1 MKVILCL
8 AALACFVA
16 VAYCGTASGEFVKYV
31 EKYNKKYS
39 DNAEFHRRFA
49 NYRASKARIARLNT
63 QAAASGLNTKFG
75 INEFSDMSPEE
86 FKGKYM
92 GYQPSGKKVEIPE
105 FVDTGSMQ
113 LEAIPKSFD
122 WRSKGAVTA
131 VKNQEQCGSCWAFST
146 TEGVES
152 AWFMA
157 GHPLPNLA
165 PQQIVDCDNN
175 DDGCDGGDLPTA
187 FQYVKQ
193 YGLEKASAY
202 PYTAEDGTCNYNKAA
217 VVAKI
222 TGFQYATQ
230 SGNETKMQLASLVHG
245 PLSICVDA
253 ETWQDYTS
261 GVITHNCGNSLD
273 HCVQIVGW
281 DVTSDGQNI
290 PYWIIRNS
298 WGTSWGLQGYLWVER
313 NKNECGV
320 SDEATYA
327 LAPK

>member
-1 MKVILCL
+1 VK
-8 AALACFVA
+8 FVA
-16 VAYCGTASGEFVKYV
+16 
-31 EKYNKKYS
+31 KYNKQYA
-39 DNAEFHRRFA
+39 DNDEFHRRFA
-49 NYRASKARIARLNT
+49 NYRASKARIARLNAD
-63 QAAASGLNTKFG
+63 AAAKGMNTKFG

-86 FKGKYM
+86 FKTQYM
-92 GYQPSGKKVEIPE
+92 GYKPSAQRIIRSE
-105 FVDTGSMQ
+105 FVDDGATPLQAVPRSY
-113 LEAIPKSFD
+113 D

-157 GHPLPNLA
+157 GHPLPFLA
-165 PQQIVDCDNN
+165 PQQIVDCDEN

-187 FQYVKQ
+187 FQYVEK
-193 YGLEKASAY
+193 YGLERSSAY
-202 PYTAEDGTCNYNKAA
+202 PYTAEDGTCNYQSSQ

-222 TGFQYATQ
+222 TKFEYATQ
-230 SGNETKMQLASLVHG
+230 SGNETKMQLASLVNG

-261 GVITHNCGNSLD
+261 GVITHGCGDSLD

-281 DVTSDGQNI
+281 NVDTSTGTTI

-298 WGTSWGLQGYLWVER
+298 WGTSWGLNGYLWVER
-313 NKNECGV
+313 NKDECGV

-327 LAPK
+327 IAPKKL